1 MNAAFNKESQKRM
14 AAEEASKGSWKRKPE
29 PTKSSVKKEGASSR
43 GPSSPVKTRK
53 NFAPDRHP
61 YEMVVK
67 GKRVAEPKK
76 YNSTYER
83 MVYGSS
89 FTLIG
94 RD

>member
-29 PTKSSVKKEGASSR
+29 PTTSSSTKEDASSR
-43 GPSSPVKTRK
+43 GPSSPVKKRK

-67 GKRVAEPKK
+67 GKRVAEPNK

-89 FTLIG
+89 FALNC